1 MIDQAGSAL
10 RPGPD
15 SSAGGIGSLPRLA
28 LRRVRDADVRPAAAW
43 VLAIVFFLIYAALQ
57 PGTLSVGQIGT
68 LAGDGLALATL
79 ALGQGIVI
87 LTAGIDLSVGGILSL
102 GTALAATQFHGT
114 GSGLTW
120 GVVILGIGIG
130 SGAANGFLIG
140 WLGLQP
146 FIVTLATWSIFDGI
160 ALIVLPTQGGSVPE
174 GFAAWIGDST
184 AGLPNAIWAF
194 LVLAAAWLWFRRTR
208 LARRIYA
215 LGSDPE
221 GAKMA
226 GVSRTRTVMAAY
238 MISGLCAAIA
248 ALFYAMQ
255 TASGDPTAGDGLI
268 LPSVAAVVIGG
279 TALFGGQ
286 GGFIGTIAGV
296 ITLTTLGDVIF
307 AFNLPSYWTV
317 LADGLLLILAVLA
330 GGGLHALQQRA
341 GRRSTS

>member
-1 MIDQAGSAL
+1 MIDQVGSPLRAGPDRA
-10 RPGPD
+10 PGP
-15 SSAGGIGSLPRLA
+15 GRLA
-28 LRRVRDADVRPAAAW
+28 RQALGQVRDSDIRPLAAW
-43 VLAIVFFLIYAALQ
+43 VLAVAFFLIYAALQ
-57 PGTLSVGQIGT
+57 PGTLSISQIGT
-68 LAGDGLALATL
+68 LAADGLPLATL

-102 GTALAATQFHGT
+102 GTAFAATHFHDT
-114 GSGLTW
+114 GSSLIWGAVVLAIGL
-120 GVVILGIGIG
+120 GGGAVNGLLIG
-130 SGAANGFLIG
+130 S
-140 WLGLQP
+140 LGLQP

-160 ALIVLPTQGGSVPE
+160 ALIVLPTQGGSVPG
-174 GFAAWIGDST
+174 GFASWIGDSS

-194 LVLAAAWLWFRRTR
+194 LVITVLWVWFRRTR
-208 LARRIYA
+208 LARRIFA
-215 LGSDPE
+215 LGSDRE
-221 GAKMA
+221 GARMA
-226 GVSRTRTVMAAY
+226 GVSTSRTLLATY
-238 MISGLCAAIA
+238 MLSGFCAAVA

-296 ITLTTLGDVIF
+296 LMLTTLGNVIF

-341 GRRSTS
+341 GRRRSS

>member
-1 MIDQAGSAL
+1 MIDQLGSPPQAGSPASRTWRAGRQALIPARKADL
-10 RPGPD
+10 RP
-15 SSAGGIGSLPRLA
+15 L
-28 LRRVRDADVRPAAAW
+28 AAW
-43 VLAIVFFLIYAALQ
+43 VLALALFFIYAALQ
-57 PGTLSVGQIGT
+57 PGTLSMGAIGT
-68 LAGDGLALATL
+68 LAADGLPLATL

-114 GSGLTW
+114 GSGLAW
-120 GVVILGIGIG
+120 AIVILAVGTGGGIV
-130 SGAANGFLIG
+130 NGLLIG

-160 ALIVLPTQGGSVPE
+160 ALVVLPTAGGSVPG
-174 GFAAWIGDST
+174 GFAAWISDST

-194 LVLAAAWLWFRRTR
+194 IVLTAAWLWFRRTR

-215 LGSDPE
+215 LGSDKE
-221 GAKMA
+221 GARMA
-226 GVSRTRTVMAAY
+226 GVSTTRTLLAAY
-238 MISGLCAAIA
+238 TLSGLFAGLA

-279 TALFGGQ
+279 VSLSGGQ
-286 GGFIGTIAGV
+286 GGFVGTIAGV
-296 ITLTTLGDVIF
+296 LTLTTLGDVIF
-307 AFNLPSYWTV
+307 ALNLPSYWTV

-330 GGGLHALQQRA
+330 GGGLRSLQQRIE
-341 GRRSTS
+341 RRTAP